1 MILTVT
7 PNSALD
13 RVMFID
19 EMRLGTAMRAAKMIH
34 SVGGK
39 GCDSSVALRTFE
51 VDTLALTFVA
61 GPHGQL
67 LVKLLDSY
75 GIRHDLIWLEGDTR
89 IVHVLVETEQQRT
102 SLVTAGSLPVPAAAF
117 AELRQRYQTYL
128 SQADWVIAAG
138 SLAPGLPISF
148 YQNINEAAHA
158 AQVPILVDA
167 FGPPVRAALA
177 APPTILKMNRTEF
190 GQTFDLAAATLAEL
204 QIQAQRVRE
213 REKLPALVLTCGED
227 GLLAFTRE
235 GVFQAVS
242 PLQQPVNTAGAGDTA
257 SAMLVWRFSLGAGW
271 PDALRWAA
279 AASAACVLTEGTA
292 DSRREDVERILPEV
306 EIRPLTA
313 ECEASP
319 WDR

>member
-13 RVMFID
+13 RVMFVD
-19 EMRLGTAMRAAKMIH
+19 ELRLGTAMRASKMLH

-67 LVKLLDSY
+67 LMKLLDGY

-89 IVHVLVETEQQRT
+89 IVHVLLETLHHRT
-102 SLVTAGSLPVPAAAF
+102 SLVTAGSLPVPAEAF
-117 AELRQRYQTYL
+117 AELQQHYQTYL

-138 SLAPGLPISF
+138 SLAPGLPVNF
-148 YQNINEAAHA
+148 YQTMNELAHA
-158 AQVPILVDA
+158 AGVPILVDA

-190 GQTFDLAAATLAEL
+190 GQTFDLTAATLDDL
-204 QIQAQRVRE
+204 QTQSQRVRE
-213 REKLPALVLTCGED
+213 REKLPALVLTCGEE
-227 GLLAFTRE
+227 GILAFTAE
-235 GVFQAVS
+235 GRFQAIS

-257 SAMLVWRFSLGAGW
+257 SAMLVWRLSLGDNW
-271 PDALRWAA
+271 PEALRWAA

-292 DSRREDVERILPEV
+292 DSRRPDVERILPEV
-306 EIRPLTA
+306 EVRRLTA
-313 ECEASP
+313 
-319 WDR
+319 DG